1 MFVDIWR
8 VAGGTFV
15 EHWDVVQPVPNTSQ
29 NKATMWCGGASD
41 WAAAGTV
48 GDMVARPGCGR
59 SGPGVNRDRAL
70 ATVKAYLTMLDE
82 QGRAAEAVQTFIA
95 GDFIQH
101 SPQIPPGKAAFA
113 KYLTDRTVA
122 GRTEGRRSHTARVIA
137 DGDLVLLHRRVTTKA
152 DPRGVAHADLYR
164 VRDGKIVEY
173 WDVIQPIPSF
183 SVAGHSMVDGP
194 LEPGRT
200 VGGPPDT
207 AK

>member
-1 MFVDIWR
+1 M
-8 VAGGTFV
+8 
-15 EHWDVVQPVPNTSQ
+15 
-29 NKATMWCGGASD
+29 
-41 WAAAGTV
+41 

-113 KYLTDRTVA
+113 KHLTDRTVA

-164 VRDGKIVEY
+164 VRDGKIV
-173 WDVIQPIPSF
+173 DTGMSSAHPVVQRSGPF
-183 SVAGHSMVDGP
+183 DGRQP
-194 LEPGRT
+194 LEPGDR
-200 VGGPPDT
+200 GGPPDHR
-207 AK
+207 K

>member
-1 MFVDIWR
+1 M
-8 VAGGTFV
+8 
-15 EHWDVVQPVPNTSQ
+15 
-29 NKATMWCGGASD
+29 
-41 WAAAGTV
+41 
-48 GDMVARPGCGR
+48 
-59 SGPGVNRDRAL
+59 
-70 ATVKAYLTMLDE
+70 
-82 QGRAAEAVQTFIA
+82 
-95 GDFIQH
+95 
-101 SPQIPPGKAAFA
+101 
-113 KYLTDRTVA
+113 A
-122 GRTEGRRSHTARVIA
+122 GRTEGRRSPTARVIA